1 MQVKLIPNDHSYE
14 RELEVTLDRDE
25 MAHVIDAEKRK
36 LRKQA
41 EIPGFRKGKAP
52 QHLVDRYY
60 GKTLIQ
66 DVIDHA
72 VNDYYPKALDEA
84 GLQPVSKGE
93 ISDLNYADLG
103 EELTFKVKTAVEP
116 VVELQDYK
124 GLKLSKEVRHY
135 QPQDLDDYLAYLAES
150 KAEVEAIT
158 GPVENGHVL
167 VFDAAEL
174 DPSGV
179 PLIGKGYNDIRIKV
193 GEGQFD
199 AELEP
204 ELIGLQVGD
213 EKVIRKGSGAKAE
226 VFKVTVKHLEKLKL
240 PELDDAFAKT
250 LGDFESMEAY
260 KEKIVESLRQQYI
273 SDAES
278 KLNNAMVEAMIELH
292 PLDIPTT
299 MVDSELDMMFYN
311 AQAQGQKI
319 DEQVFRNYYREV
331 AEKTVHWRLIKKA
344 MIVKSNLAVENSAI
358 REHLLSSGWEEGKL
372 DEAMANRYLIEQVEN
387 DLLQKQITAD
397 ILGQAKITEKDVTPE
412 AKDAGKKQKKQ
423 EK

>member
-1 MQVKLIPNDHSYE
+1 
-14 RELEVTLDRDE
+14 
-25 MAHVIDAEKRK
+25 
-36 LRKQA
+36 
-41 EIPGFRKGKAP
+41 
-52 QHLVDRYY
+52 
-60 GKTLIQ
+60 
-66 DVIDHA
+66 
-72 VNDYYPKALDEA
+72 
-84 GLQPVSKGE
+84 
-93 ISDLNYADLG
+93 
-103 EELTFKVKTAVEP
+103 
-116 VVELQDYK
+116 
-124 GLKLSKEVRHY
+124 
-135 QPQDLDDYLAYLAES
+135 
-150 KAEVEAIT
+150 
-158 GPVENGHVL
+158 
-167 VFDAAEL
+167 
-174 DPSGV
+174 
-179 PLIGKGYNDIRIKV
+179 
-193 GEGQFD
+193 
-199 AELEP
+199 
-204 ELIGLQVGD
+204 
-213 EKVIRKGSGAKAE
+213 VIRKGSGAKAE